1 MITKSTQ
8 ATSRQFVATLLVV
21 LLSWPVHAHADEV
34 RVYAAASLTDAIG
47 ELAQDY
53 SKTRGTEIKPV
64 FAASSTLAKQIDA
77 GAPASIFISADRKW
91 MQYLT
96 DRQRIAASASPDLLG
111 NALVLIAPKGQAFKV
126 RFEPDFKPASAFAE
140 IGRAHVLTPVTNAQ
154 PECRPLREK
163 KQKTEV

>member
-34 RVYAAASLTDAIG
+34 RVYAAASLPDAIG

-64 FAASSTLAKQIDA
+64 FAASSPLDQQKAE
-77 GAPASIFISADRKW
+77 GAPARAEAHTYELQGQSS
-91 MQYLT
+91 T
-96 DRQRIAASASPDLLG
+96 
-111 NALVLIAPKGQAFKV
+111 ALAVVLW
-126 RFEPDFKPASAFAE
+126 
-140 IGRAHVLTPVTNAQ
+140 TN
-154 PECRPLREK
+154 K
-163 KQKTEV
+163 KRTKNR